1 MSFQQQLA
9 VSIASGALSA
19 VVVTGLGGAGLWWLG
34 RRADLR
40 RQEYEIRTTLV
51 ERAARTAQEMY
62 VACQHA
68 YRADLAS
75 HEQNPNRREM
85 RDRVF
90 RALDDAY
97 LRFSADAASLETLFG
112 ARFGVS
118 DGPANS
124 RSPQSDP
131 HAFWQ
136 WHQIRD
142 LLTVYYFNLAG
153 YFQPAELKASP
164 TGREVLEHNSVDCDG
179 KFHSGLNFVE
189 ILKGPEEKHQAKLT
203 EMLGSIRDTYN
214 KALPRLAQTIM
225 VQPLNGRSSRSERKT
240 HSQQR
245 EQ

>member
-9 VSIASGALSA
+9 VSIASGTLSA

-40 RQEYEIRTTLV
+40 RQDYEIRTTLV
-51 ERAARTAQEMY
+51 ERAARTAQEMF

-68 YRADLAS
+68 RRTQLAI
-75 HEQNPNRREM
+75 HENSKRRVA
-85 RDRVF
+85 RDSVF
-90 RALDDAY
+90 RALDDTY

-118 DGPANS
+118 NGPS
-124 RSPQSDP
+124 DPKSPETDP

-153 YFQPAELKASP
+153 YFQLDELEMNK
-164 TGREVLEHNSVDCDG
+164 TGSEVLEHNSAGCDG
-179 KFHSGLNFVE
+179 KFHSGLDFVG
-189 ILKGPEEKHQAKLT
+189 LVRGPGDHQA
-203 EMLGSIRDTYN
+203 
-214 KALPRLAQTIM
+214 
-225 VQPLNGRSSRSERKT
+225 QPSEHGRN
-240 HSQQR
+240 HSQDLQR
-245 EQ
+245 CSAPHGAGDHGSAA